1 MAWITEIGP
10 EDATGLLKQELDKA
24 IARAGRVWK
33 IVQVMSVNPAVLR
46 SSMNHYLAIMHGS
59 SPLTRF
65 QRELLGTTVS
75 RALNCHY

>member
-1 MAWITEIGP
+1 MAWIAEIGP
-10 EDATGLLKQELDKA
+10 DEATGPLKKELDRA

-46 SSMNHYLAIMHGS
+46 SSMNHYIAIMHGP
-59 SPLTRF
+59 SPLSRF

-75 RALNCHY
+75 RALQCRY